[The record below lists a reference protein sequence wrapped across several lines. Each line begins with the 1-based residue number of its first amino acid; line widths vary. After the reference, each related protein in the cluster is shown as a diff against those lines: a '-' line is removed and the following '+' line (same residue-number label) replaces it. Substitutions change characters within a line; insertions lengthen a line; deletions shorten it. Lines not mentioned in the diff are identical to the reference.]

1 MQAQD
6 EIPKK
11 MQNLGPRRPADEFFD
26 LSKISAIRTE
36 DLYGDGSV
44 LILTEVEGK
53 GSFAEDADT
62 VQYKHETRFDNGQ
75 LVDLNEKR
83 KVAENFQMDDETSF
97 SLVRSFIVL
106 RDAFRQMRR
115 EQVAFLRIEQS
126 RHEGI
131 YHKKN
136 MSLQRTKE
144 DRERMKNAVGP
155 TIFIRINITNIK
167 RNPKCDTQA
176 PLDQK
181 LVFYDKV
188 REISRELIGLFQEYV
203 NAERLYSRCISIF
216 KNMPKR

>member
-136 MSLQRTKE
+136 MSL
-144 DRERMKNAVGP
+144 
-155 TIFIRINITNIK
+155 
-167 RNPKCDTQA
+167 
-176 PLDQK
+176 
-181 LVFYDKV
+181 
-188 REISRELIGLFQEYV
+188 
-203 NAERLYSRCISIF
+203 
-216 KNMPKR
+216 